1 MTPEAYAALEARFR
15 RLSLLG
21 EASRLLE
28 WDRAALMPRGG
39 AQARIEQLTELAL
52 IRHEMICDPALA
64 DLLDGA
70 EDEALDAWQSTNLT
84 AMRWRWRH
92 ATAVPADLHEAETR
106 AALACETAW
115 REARPAN
122 DFAGLAPLFAEVVR
136 LVREVATVKGE
147 ALACEPYDALLDQ
160 WDAGLR
166 AADFDDLFARL
177 GRDLPDLVAAVV
189 ERQAGEAPP
198 RLPSGP
204 FPVAD
209 QQRLAERL
217 MHAVGFPPEHGRLD
231 TSLHPFSSGTPEDL
245 RITTRYDES
254 DFTSAM
260 MAVLHETG
268 HALYDHGLPGDWRHQ
283 PVGESLGMSVHESQS
298 LIVEMQAC
306 RSRAFMG
313 FAAPLM
319 REAFAGEGEAWGA
332 ENLYRLQTRVA
343 PSLIRVEADEVTYPL
358 HILLRTRLERLM
370 VAGELEVADLPGAW
384 AEGMGE
390 SLGIAPP
397 DDRDG
402 CLQDIHWVEGIFG
415 YFPTYTL
422 GAVTAA
428 QLYQAARRAEPEL
441 EAALGKGNFRPLLGW
456 LGKNVHSL
464 ASSLDARELIIQATG
479 KPLGADDFEA
489 HLRGRYL
496 AVQR

>member
-1 MTPEAYAALEARFR
+1 MTPEAYSALEARFR

-52 IRHEMICDPALA
+52 IRHEMLCDPALA
-64 DLLDGA
+64 GLLEGA
-70 EDEALDAWQSTNLT
+70 EAEALDSWQGANLA
-84 AMRWRWRH
+84 AMRRRRRH

-122 DFAGLAPLFAEVVR
+122 DFAALAPMLSEVVR

-147 ALACEPYDALLDQ
+147 ALACAPYDALLDQ
-160 WDAGLR
+160 WDTGLR
-166 AADFDDLFARL
+166 AADFENLFARL
-177 GRDLPDLVAAVV
+177 ARDLPDLVAAVS

-198 RLPSGP
+198 RLPPGP
-204 FPVAD
+204 FAVAD

-231 TSLHPFSSGTPEDL
+231 TSRHPFSSGTPEDL
-245 RITTRYDES
+245 RITTRYDEG
-254 DFTSAM
+254 DFTSAI

-268 HALYDHGLPGDWRHQ
+268 HALYDHGLPRAWRHQ
-283 PVGESLGMSVHESQS
+283 PVGEALGMSIHESQS

-306 RSRAFMG
+306 RSRAFMA

-319 REAFAGEGEAWGA
+319 REAFAGEGEAWEP

-358 HILLRTRLERLM
+358 HILLRTRLERLLI
-370 VAGELEVADLPGAW
+370 AGELEAGDLPGAW
-384 AEGMGE
+384 AEGMREG
-390 SLGIAPP
+390 LGITPP

-428 QLYQAARRAEPEL
+428 QLYQAARRDEPEL
-441 EAALGKGNFRPLLGW
+441 ETALGEGDFRPLLGW
-456 LGKNVHSL
+456 LAENVHSL
-464 ASSLDARELIIQATG
+464 ASSLDARALVVQASG
-479 KPLGADDFEA
+479 KPLDADDFEA
-489 HLRGRYL
+489 HLRARYL
-496 AVQR
+496 AD

>member
-1 MTPEAYAALEARFR
+1 LTPEVYVALEARFR

-52 IRHEMICDPALA
+52 IRHEMMCDPALA
-64 DLLDGA
+64 ELLDGA
-70 EDEALDAWQSTNLT
+70 EAEALDAWQSANLA
-84 AMRWRWRH
+84 AMRGRWRH

-122 DFAGLAPLFAEVVR
+122 DFAGLAPMLTEVVR

-147 ALACEPYDALLDQ
+147 ALACAPYDALLDQ
-160 WDAGLR
+160 WDTGLR
-166 AADFDDLFARL
+166 TADFEDLFVRL
-177 GRDLPDLVAAVV
+177 ARDLPDLVAAVS
-189 ERQAGEAPP
+189 ERQAAEPQP
-198 RLPSGP
+198 RLPDGP

-209 QQRLAERL
+209 QQRLAEWL
-217 MHAVGFPPEHGRLD
+217 MAAVGFPGEHGRLD

-245 RITTRYDES
+245 RITTRYDEG

-268 HALYDHGLPGDWRHQ
+268 HALYDHGLPRDWRHQ
-283 PVGESLGMSVHESQS
+283 PVGDALGMSIHESQS

-319 REAFAGEGEAWGA
+319 REAFGGDGEAWSA
-332 ENLYRLQTRVA
+332 DNLYRLQTRVA

-358 HILLRTRLERLM
+358 HIILRTRLERLLI
-370 VAGELEVADLPGAW
+370 AGELEVGELPGAW
-384 AEGMGE
+384 AEGMRD
-390 SLGIAPP
+390 SLGIIPP
-397 DDRDG
+397 DDRNG

-428 QLYQAARRAEPEL
+428 QLFQAARRDKPEL
-441 EAALGKGNFRPLLGW
+441 ETALGEGDFRPLLGW
-456 LGKNVHSL
+456 LGENVHSL
-464 ASSLDARELIIQATG
+464 ASSLDARALITRATG
-479 KPLGADDFEA
+479 KALNASDFEA
-489 HLRGRYL
+489 HLKARYL
-496 AVQR
+496 AD